1 MEIVHDSLYRQWTE
15 IVIDHQRKTAG
26 ATVFENPSG
35 IGNVYGMLKRTQVNH
50 RYNRKDKAGKALPY
64 RMLLLF
70 HGMFILL

>member
-1 MEIVHDSLYRQWTE
+1 M
-15 IVIDHQRKTAG
+15 
-26 ATVFENPSG
+26 VFENPSG